1 MKNCGVVTNLT
12 KSLDLQQFSQYVS
25 GKHALV
31 AQGGGQRSIF
41 TAGVLDA
48 FLISNF
54 DPFHE
59 FYGTSAGALNLCAYI
74 CRQKGLGHSFLT
86 ELTTDPRFFN
96 LFHYIRRKQYLGI
109 EWALDTISSHPY
121 KLDIDMGRLVLGE
134 RKAFAAVTHATTLH
148 DHYLPM
154 LQDDWYKVMVA
165 TCAIPRLYPKEVMIG
180 GEGYVDGGVS
190 AAIPVQQAWRN
201 EARCIVVIR
210 TEGADL
216 DSESDLLTDQPR
228 DVVWYR
234 ESLNS
239 IQEQWQEKVGRWKLD
254 WNVFFQQQVE
264 KSKQQKLDHRHLES
278 INGGRWLFGADDIY
292 RLSHLIGDKFDSGL
306 TDMLMAHYQTYSL
319 TQDFLHHPPDDCFI
333 VQIKP
338 DSPLKSNSLMSN
350 KDDLLHDYQLGLD
363 AGYQFVDTHVEV
375 TSDNEINRALSGIQ
389 LPCSFD
395 ES

>member
-1 MKNCGVVTNLT
+1 MKNSGVITNL
-12 KSLDLQQFSQYVS
+12 SDQVDAHQLSQYIG

-41 TAGVLDA
+41 TSGVLDA
-48 FLISNF
+48 FLVSNF

-59 FYGTSAGALNLCAYI
+59 FYGTSAGALNLCAFL
-74 CRQKGLGHSFLT
+74 CRQKGLGHSFLV
-86 ELTTDPRFFN
+86 ELTTDSRFFN

-109 EWALDTISSHPY
+109 EWALDSISSYPY
-121 KLDIDMGRLVLGE
+121 KLDIDMGRKILGE
-134 RKAFAAVTHATTLH
+134 RRAFAAVTHGTTLH

-154 LQDDWYKVMVA
+154 LNEDWYKVMVA
-165 TCAIPRLYPKEVMIG
+165 TCAIPRLYPHEVEIE

-201 EARCIVVIR
+201 EARCIIVIR

-216 DSESDLLTDQPR
+216 EADSEILTSPADIQ
-228 DVVWYR
+228 WYR

-239 IQEQWQEKVGRWKLD
+239 IQEQWQEKVGQWKLD
-254 WNVFFQQQVE
+254 WNGFFQQQVL
-264 KSKQQKLDHRHLES
+264 KSKQQKHEHRHLES

-306 TDMLMAHYQTYSL
+306 ADMLMAHYQTYSL
-319 TQDFLHHPPDDCFI
+319 TQDFLHNPPDDCFI

-338 DSPLKSNSLMSN
+338 DSPLKSNSLMSS
-350 KDDLLHDYQLGLD
+350 KEDLLHDYQLGLD
-363 AGYQFVDTHVEV
+363 AGYQFVDMYTKVELNAENKRG
-375 TSDNEINRALSGIQ
+375 SLNEPLHYN
-389 LPCSFD
+389 FD
-395 ES
+395 

>member
-1 MKNCGVVTNLT
+1 MRNCGLVTNL
-12 KSLDLQQFSQYVS
+12 SSQVDQHRLSQYIF

-48 FLISNF
+48 FLTAQF
-54 DPFHE
+54 DPFEE
-59 FYGTSAGALNLCAYI
+59 FYGTSAGALNLCAYL
-74 CRQKGLGHSFLT
+74 CRQKGLGHSFLID
-86 ELTTDPRFFN
+86 LTTDDRFFH

-109 EWALDTISSHPY
+109 EWALDTISSPPY
-121 KLDIDMGRLVLGE
+121 KLDIEMGKRVLGE
-134 RKAFAAVTHATTLH
+134 RKAFAAVTHGSTLH
-148 DHYLPM
+148 DHYLPL

-165 TCAIPRLYPKEVMIG
+165 TCAIPRLYPSEVEIG

-210 TEGADL
+210 TEGADIETEL
-216 DSESDLLTDQPR
+216 DAQNPSA
-228 DVVWYR
+228 DVQWYR
-234 ESLNS
+234 ESLNT
-239 IQEQWQEKVGRWKLD
+239 IQEQWQEKLGQWKLD
-254 WNVFFQQQVE
+254 WNGFFQQQVT
-264 KSKQQKLDHRHLES
+264 KSKQQKMDHQHLES

-292 RLSHLIGDKFDSGL
+292 RLSHLVGDKFDSGL
-306 TDMLMAHYQTYSL
+306 ADMLMAHYQTYSL

-338 DSPLKSNSLMSN
+338 DSPLRSKSLMSD

-363 AGYQFVDTHVEV
+363 AGEQFVRTYLSVKSEAIDERGSQNEPPQTEV
-375 TSDNEINRALSGIQ
+375 
-389 LPCSFD
+389 D
-395 ES
+395 EL